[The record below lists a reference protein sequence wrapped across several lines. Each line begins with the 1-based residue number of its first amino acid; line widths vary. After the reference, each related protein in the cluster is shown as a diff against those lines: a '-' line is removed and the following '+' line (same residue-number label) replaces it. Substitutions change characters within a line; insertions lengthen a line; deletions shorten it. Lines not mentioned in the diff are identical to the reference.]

1 MPVHS
6 EDGTGRGAWSAPR
19 AWRVV
24 VCAAVAL
31 VAALLSLPAVFGA
44 FGAGG
49 TIATGTESTRAQ
61 TQAEV
66 LGVGTPDLV
75 LAVTVRDG
83 GARPAIA
90 AGAGAVARVL
100 AGEPAVRT
108 VQSAATGDPWLMS
121 RDGRTGLVTVSLLGS
136 DADRKEA
143 ALRLVPKARAAVPG
157 MRVDASGVSW
167 ATAEIDQQAEAD
179 LLKAELWAAPLIML
193 LLLLTYGSWAAA
205 ALPLVVAMLAVVCC
219 VPLLGLL
226 GHVSDV
232 SAFAV
237 NAAAAIGF
245 GLSIDFTLFVL
256 ARYREEHAKGRPRAR
271 ALDVALN
278 TSGRCVF
285 CSAVVISSCL
295 VAVAFIPVPLLRA
308 LALAGVAVTLLA
320 ALAALTVLPAALTL
334 LGDRVDGADP
344 LRRLRRAP
352 VAGASRFWR
361 ELARRV
367 IARPVAAGLGTL
379 AVLVVVA
386 WPATGLRLGA
396 IDEQTLPSAASAA
409 TAAADLR
416 GRFDV
421 SPERVQV
428 VVLERPGA
436 RLGNYT
442 VAVARLPHVG
452 AVRIVP
458 NPAADRPG
466 QAAQEQRPTVVLV
479 AATVGPDTPQA
490 ARLVDGLRKTP
501 APGPVLVGGRAAQ
514 ITDTTDAVRGALPWV
529 AVAMCVVLLAAL
541 TVFTRSAMAPLKA
554 LAVAVISLAA
564 VTGLIVWT
572 FQYGHG
578 ADVLGGFTVTGTLD
592 ASLLLFTLAVAFGL
606 SIDYEV
612 FLLGRIREEFDRGL
626 DNQAAI
632 VKGISRTG
640 RLMTSA
646 AAALAISTAA
656 ITTSHVTILK
666 LMGAGIASAA
676 ILDAVLVRGILVP
689 SVMALLG
696 PANWWRPAHVGRR
709 RGGGPRTA
717 QSEPAKG

>member
-1 MPVHS
+1 MPVRS
-6 EDGTGRGAWSAPR
+6 GNGTNGTGRVAWWASR
-19 AWRVV
+19 SWWVV
-24 VCAAVAL
+24 ACAAVAL
-31 VAALLSLPAVFGA
+31 VAAILSLPAVSGA

-49 TIATGTESTRAQ
+49 TIATGTESARAQ
-61 TQAEV
+61 TQVEL

-75 LAVTVRDG
+75 LALTMRDG
-83 GARPAIA
+83 GTRPAVA
-90 AGAGAVARVL
+90 SGVVARAL
-100 AGEPAVRT
+100 ADDPAVRT
-108 VQSAATGDPWLMS
+108 VHSAASGDPWLLS
-121 RDGRTGLVTVSLLGS
+121 RDGRSGLVTVSLSGS

-143 ALRLVPKARAAVPG
+143 ALRLVPKARAAAPG
-157 MRVDASGVSW
+157 MRVDASGASW
-167 ATAEIDQQAEAD
+167 ATAEIDQQGGAD
-179 LLKAELWAAPLIML
+179 LLKAELWAAPLILL

-205 ALPLVVAMLAVVCC
+205 ALPLAVAVLAVVCSA
-219 VPLLGLL
+219 PLLGLL
-226 GHVSDV
+226 AHVTDV

-256 ARYREEHAKGRPRAR
+256 ARYREEHSKGMPRTR
-271 ALDVALN
+271 ALEVALD

-295 VAVAFIPVPLLRA
+295 VAVAAIPVPLLRA

-352 VAGASRFWR
+352 IEGASRFWR
-361 ELARRV
+361 DLARRV
-367 IARPVAAGLGTL
+367 TARPVVAGAGAL
-379 AVLVVVA
+379 AVLIMMT
-386 WPATGLRLGA
+386 WPAMGLRLGA
-396 IDEQTLPSAASAA
+396 IDERTLPSTASAA
-409 TAAADLR
+409 AAAEAVR
-416 GRFDV
+416 GRFEV
-421 SPERVQV
+421 PPEQVQV
-428 VVLERPGA
+428 VVLERPDAG
-436 RLGNYT
+436 LGNYT
-442 VAVARLPHVG
+442 AAVTRLPHVG
-452 AVRIVP
+452 AVRVVP
-458 NPAADRPG
+458 TSAAGPG
-466 QAAQEQRPTVVLV
+466 QAAPKQRPAVVLV

-490 ARLVDGLRKTP
+490 ARLVDELRKTP

-529 AVAMCVVLLAAL
+529 VVAMCLFLLAAL

-554 LAVAVISLAA
+554 LVVAVVSLAA
-564 VTGLIVWT
+564 VLGSIVWI

-578 ADVLGGFTVTGTLD
+578 ADTLGGFTLAGSLD

-606 SIDYEV
+606 SIDYEI
-612 FLLGRIREEFDRGL
+612 FLLGRIREEFDRSL
-626 DNQAAI
+626 DNRAAI
-632 VKGISRTG
+632 VTGISRTG

-676 ILDAVLVRGILVP
+676 IVDAILVRGILVP
-689 SVMALLG
+689 AVMALLG
-696 PANWWRPAHVGRR
+696 PANWWKPARISRQRR
-709 RGGGPRTA
+709 RGPRTA
-717 QSEPAKG
+717 TSEAAAG

>member
-1 MPVHS
+1 MS
-6 EDGTGRGAWSAPR
+6 GA
-19 AWRVV
+19 
-24 VCAAVAL
+24 L
-31 VAALLSLPAVFGA
+31 
-44 FGAGG
+44 GAGG
-49 TIATGTESTRAQ
+49 TIATGTEATRAQ

-75 LAVTVRDG
+75 LAVTVPDR
-83 GARPAIA
+83 GARSAAA

-108 VQSAATGDPWLMS
+108 VQSAATGDPWAMS
-121 RDGRTGLVTVSLLGS
+121 RDGRTGLVTVSLSGS

-157 MRVDASGVSW
+157 MRVDASGVAW
-167 ATAEIDQQAEAD
+167 ATAEIDQQGGAD
-179 LLKAELWAAPLIML
+179 LLKAELWAAPLIVL

-205 ALPLVVAMLAVVCC
+205 ALPLVVAMPAVVCC

-226 GHVSDV
+226 AQVSDV

-256 ARYREEHAKGRPRAR
+256 ARYREEHANGMPRAR
-271 ALDVALN
+271 ALDVALD

-295 VAVAFIPVPLLRA
+295 VALATIPVPLLRA

-320 ALAALTVLPAALTL
+320 ALAALTVLPAVLTL

-352 VAGASRFWR
+352 IGGASRLWR

-367 IARPVAAGLGTL
+367 TARPVAAGLGAL
-379 AVLVVVA
+379 AVLAVTA
-386 WPATGLRLGA
+386 WPATALRLGA
-396 IDEQTLPSAASAA
+396 IDERTLPPTASAA
-409 TAAADLR
+409 AAAADLR
-416 GRFDV
+416 ERFEV
-421 SPERVQV
+421 PPERVQM

-436 RLGNYT
+436 GLGNYT
-442 VAVARLPHVG
+442 AAVARLPHVG
-452 AVRIVP
+452 AVREVP
-458 NPAADRPG
+458 HPAAGRPG
-466 QAAQEQRPTVVLV
+466 QTAQERRLAVVLV

-490 ARLVDGLRKTP
+490 ARLVDGLRKAP

-514 ITDTTDAVRGALPWV
+514 ITDTTDAVRGALPRV
-529 AVAMCVVLLAAL
+529 VVAMCVFLLAAL

-554 LAVAVISLAA
+554 LVVALVSLAA
-564 VTGLIVWT
+564 VLGLIVWI
-572 FQYGHG
+572 FQNGHR
-578 ADVLGGFTVTGTLD
+578 ADLLGGFTVTGSLD

-612 FLLGRIREEFDRGL
+612 FLLGRIKEEFDRSL

-632 VKGISRTG
+632 VTGISRTG

-666 LMGAGIASAA
+666 LMGTGIASAA
-676 ILDAVLVRGILVP
+676 ILDAILVRGILVP
-689 SVMALLG
+689 AVMALLG
-696 PANWWRPAHVGRR
+696 PANWWKPARIGRQRR
-709 RGGGPRTA
+709 RGPRTA
-717 QSEPAKG
+717 ASEAAAG

>member
-1 MPVHS
+1 MPVRS
-6 EDGTGRGAWSAPR
+6 EDGTGRGAWSASR

-31 VAALLSLPAVFGA
+31 VTALLSLPAVSGA

-83 GARPAIA
+83 SARPAVA
-90 AGAGAVARVL
+90 AGAGVVARVL

-121 RDGRTGLVTVSLLGS
+121 RDGRTGVVTVSLSGS

-143 ALRLVPKARAAVPG
+143 ASRLVPKARAAVPG

-167 ATAEIDQQAEAD
+167 ATAEIDQQGGAD
-179 LLKAELWAAPLIML
+179 LLKAELWAAPLIVL

-205 ALPLVVAMLAVVCC
+205 ALPLVVAMPAVVCC

-226 GHVSDV
+226 AQVSDV

-256 ARYREEHAKGRPRAR
+256 ARYREEHVKGMPRAR

-295 VAVAFIPVPLLRA
+295 AALAAIPVPLLRA

-352 VAGASRFWR
+352 IGGASRFWR
-361 ELARRV
+361 DLTRRV
-367 IARPVAAGLGTL
+367 TAQPVAVGLGAL
-379 AVLVVVA
+379 AVLAVMA

-396 IDEQTLPSAASAA
+396 IDERTLPPTASAA
-409 TAAADLR
+409 AAAADLR
-416 GRFDV
+416 GRFEV
-421 SPERVQV
+421 PPERVQV

-436 RLGNYT
+436 GLGNYT
-442 VAVARLPHVG
+442 AAVARLPHVG
-452 AVRIVP
+452 AVRVVP
-458 NPAADRPG
+458 HPAAGRPG
-466 QAAQEQRPTVVLV
+466 QAAQEQRPAVVLV

-490 ARLVDGLRKTP
+490 ARLVDELRKTP

-541 TVFTRSAMAPLKA
+541 TAFTRSAMAPLKA
-554 LAVAVISLAA
+554 LAVALISLAA
-564 VTGLIVWT
+564 VLGLIVGT

-578 ADVLGGFTVTGTLD
+578 LDVLGEFTVTGSLD

-626 DNQAAI
+626 DNQSAI

-676 ILDAVLVRGILVP
+676 VVDAILVRGVLVP
-689 SVMALLG
+689 AVMTLLG
-696 PANWWRPAHVGRR
+696 PANWWKPPGASRQRR
-709 RGGGPRTA
+709 VP
-717 QSEPAKG
+717 QSATSEAAAG

>member
-1 MPVHS
+1 M
-6 EDGTGRGAWSAPR
+6 DGTGKRAWSASR
-19 AWRVV
+19 AWKVV

-31 VAALLSLPAVFGA
+31 VAALLSLPAVSGA

-61 TQAEV
+61 TQSEV

-83 GARPAIA
+83 GARPTAA

-100 AGEPAVRT
+100 ADEPAVRT
-108 VQSAATGDPWLMS
+108 VQSAAAGDPWLMS
-121 RDGRTGLVTVSLLGS
+121 RDGRTGLVTVSLSGS

-157 MRVDASGVSW
+157 MRVEASGVSW
-167 ATAEIDQQAEAD
+167 ATAQIDQQGGAD
-179 LLKAELWAAPLIML
+179 LLKAELWAAPLIVL

-205 ALPLVVAMLAVVCC
+205 ALPLMVAMLAVVCC

-226 GHVSDV
+226 AQVSDV

-256 ARYREEHAKGRPRAR
+256 ARYREEHAKGMPRAQ

-295 VAVAFIPVPLLRA
+295 AALAAIPVPLLRA

-352 VAGASRFWR
+352 IGGASRFWR

-367 IARPVAAGLGTL
+367 TARPVAVGLGAL
-379 AVLVVVA
+379 AVLAVMA

-396 IDEQTLPSAASAA
+396 IDERTLAPTASAA
-409 TAAADLR
+409 AAAADLR
-416 GRFDV
+416 GRFEV
-421 SPERVQV
+421 PPERVQV
-428 VVLERPGA
+428 VVLERPGGG
-436 RLGNYT
+436 LGNYT
-442 VAVARLPHVG
+442 AAVARLPHVG
-452 AVRIVP
+452 AVRVVVP
-458 NPAADRPG
+458 HPAAGRPG
-466 QAAQEQRPTVVLV
+466 QAAQERRPAVVLV

-490 ARLVDGLRKTP
+490 ARLVDGLRKTS

-541 TVFTRSAMAPLKA
+541 TAFTRSAMAPLKA
-554 LAVAVISLAA
+554 LAVALVSLAA
-564 VTGLIVWT
+564 VLGLIVWT

-578 ADVLGGFTVTGTLD
+578 LDVLGGFTVTGSLD

-632 VKGISRTG
+632 VKGISCTG

-656 ITTSHVTILK
+656 ITTSHLTILK
-666 LMGAGIASAA
+666 IMGAGIASAA
-676 ILDAVLVRGILVP
+676 ILDAILIRGILVP
-689 SVMALLG
+689 AVMALLG
-696 PANWWRPAHVGRR
+696 PANWWKPAPIGRR
-709 RGGGPRTA
+709 RRRGPRTA
-717 QSEPAKG
+717 TTEPAAS

>member
-1 MPVHS
+1 M
-6 EDGTGRGAWSAPR
+6 
-19 AWRVV
+19 V

-31 VAALLSLPAVFGA
+31 GVALLSLPAVSGA

-49 TIATGTESTRAQ
+49 TIATGTESARAQ
-61 TQAEV
+61 TQAER
-66 LGVGTPDLV
+66 LGVGTADLV
-75 LAVTVRDG
+75 LALTMRDG
-83 GARPAIA
+83 SARPAVA
-90 AGAGAVARVL
+90 AGTGTVARVL
-100 AGEPAVRT
+100 ADEPAVRT
-108 VQSAATGDPWLMS
+108 VQSAATGDPWLIS
-121 RDGRTGLVTVSLLGS
+121 RDGRTGLVTVSLSGS

-167 ATAEIDQQAEAD
+167 ATAEIDQQGGAD
-179 LLKAELWAAPLIML
+179 LLKAELWAAPLIVL

-205 ALPLVVAMLAVVCC
+205 ALPLVVAMLAVVCS

-226 GHVSDV
+226 AHVSDV

-256 ARYREEHAKGRPRAR
+256 ARYREEHVKGMPRAR

-295 VAVAFIPVPLLRA
+295 VAMAAIPVPLLRA
-308 LALAGVAVTLLA
+308 LALAGVTVTLLA

-352 VAGASRFWR
+352 IGGASRFWQKA
-361 ELARRV
+361 ARRV
-367 IARPVAAGLGTL
+367 TARPVAAGLGAL
-379 AVLVVVA
+379 AVLVVMA
-386 WPATGLRLGA
+386 WPATGLRLSA
-396 IDEQTLPSAASAA
+396 IDERTLPPTASAA
-409 TAAADLR
+409 AAAADLR

-421 SPERVQV
+421 PPERVQV
-428 VVLERPGA
+428 VVLEQPGA
-436 RLGNYT
+436 GLGNYT
-442 VAVARLPHVG
+442 AAVARLPHAG
-452 AVRIVP
+452 AVRVVP
-458 NPAADRPG
+458 SPAAGRPG
-466 QAAQEQRPTVVLV
+466 HVAQERRPAAVLV

-501 APGPVLVGGRAAQ
+501 APGLVLVGGRAAQ

-541 TVFTRSAMAPLKA
+541 TAFTRSAMAPLKA
-554 LAVAVISLAA
+554 LAVALISLAA
-564 VTGLIVWT
+564 VLGLIVWA

-578 ADVLGGFTVTGTLD
+578 ADVLGGFTVTGSLD

-626 DNQAAI
+626 DNQSAI

-676 ILDAVLVRGILVP
+676 VLDAILVRGILVP
-689 SVMALLG
+689 AVMALLG
-696 PANWWRPAHVGRR
+696 PANWWKPAPIGRR
-709 RGGGPRTA
+709 RRRGPRTA
-717 QSEPAKG
+717 TTEPAAS

>member
-1 MPVHS
+1 MS
-6 EDGTGRGAWSAPR
+6 
-19 AWRVV
+19 
-24 VCAAVAL
+24 
-31 VAALLSLPAVFGA
+31 GA

-49 TIATGTESTRAQ
+49 TIATGTESSRAQ
-61 TQAEV
+61 TQAEL

-75 LAVTVRDG
+75 LALTVRDG
-83 GARPAIA
+83 GARSAVA
-90 AGAGAVARVL
+90 AGAGVVARLL
-100 AGEPAVRT
+100 ADEPAVRT

-121 RDGRTGLVTVSLLGS
+121 RDGRTGLVTVSLSGS

-143 ALRLVPKARAAVPG
+143 ALRLVPKAREAVPG
-157 MRVDASGVSW
+157 MRVDASGASW
-167 ATAEIDQQAEAD
+167 ATAEIDQQAGAD
-179 LLKAELWAAPLIML
+179 LLRAELWAAPLIMI

-205 ALPLVVAMLAVVCC
+205 ALPLVVAVLAVVCC

-226 GHVSDV
+226 AHVSDV

-256 ARYREEHAKGRPRAR
+256 ARYREEHAKGMPRAR
-271 ALDVALN
+271 ALEVALS

-285 CSAVVISSCL
+285 CSAAVISSCL
-295 VAVAFIPVPLLRA
+295 VAVATIPVPLLRA

-344 LRRLRRAP
+344 LRYLRRAP
-352 VAGASRFWR
+352 IGGASRFWR

-367 IARPVAAGLGTL
+367 TARPAAAGMG
-379 AVLVVVA
+379 ALVILVMMA
-386 WPATGLRLGA
+386 WPVVGLRLGA
-396 IDEQTLPSAASAA
+396 IDERTLAPTAPAAA
-409 TAAADLR
+409 AAADVR
-416 GRFDV
+416 GRFEAP
-421 SPERVQV
+421 PERVQV
-428 VVLERPGA
+428 VVLERPDAG
-436 RLGNYT
+436 LGNYT
-442 VAVARLPHVG
+442 AAVARLPHVG
-452 AVRIVP
+452 AMRVVSTSS
-458 NPAADRPG
+458 AGGPG
-466 QAAQEQRPTVVLV
+466 QAERERRPAVVLV
-479 AATVGPDTPQA
+479 AATVGPDTPQGT
-490 ARLVDGLRKTP
+490 RLVDELRKTP

-514 ITDTTDAVRGALPWV
+514 ITDTTDTVRGALPWV
-529 AVAMCVVLLAAL
+529 ALAMGACLLAAL
-541 TVFTRSAMAPLKA
+541 TAFTRSAMAPLKA

-564 VTGLIVWT
+564 DLGLIVWI

-578 ADVLGGFTVTGTLD
+578 ADVLGGFTVTDSLD

-626 DNQAAI
+626 DNQAAVI
-632 VKGISRTG
+632 KGISRTG

-656 ITTSHVTILK
+656 ITTSHVSILK

-676 ILDAVLVRGILVP
+676 ILDAILVRGILVP
-689 SVMALLG
+689 AVMALLG
-696 PANWWRPAHVGRR
+696 PANWWKPARIGRQRR
-709 RGGGPRTA
+709 RGPRTA
-717 QSEPAKG
+717 TSETAAG

>member
-1 MPVHS
+1 M
-6 EDGTGRGAWSAPR
+6 
-19 AWRVV
+19 
-24 VCAAVAL
+24 CAAVAL
-31 VAALLSLPAVFGA
+31 FAALLSLPAVSGT

-49 TIATGTESTRAQ
+49 TIATGTESARAQ
-61 TQAEV
+61 TQAE
-66 LGVGTPDLV
+66 LLEVGTPDLV
-75 LAVTVRDG
+75 LAVTVGDG
-83 GARPAIA
+83 GARPAVA
-90 AGAGAVARVL
+90 AGARVVAGVV
-100 AGEPAVRT
+100 ADEPAVRT
-108 VQSAATGDPWLMS
+108 VQSAATGDPWLIS
-121 RDGRTGLVTVSLLGS
+121 RDGRTGLVTVSLSGS

-179 LLKAELWAAPLIML
+179 LLKAELWAAPLVLL

-205 ALPLVVAMLAVVCC
+205 ALPLVVAVLAVVCC

-226 GHVSDV
+226 AQVSDV

-256 ARYREEHAKGRPRAR
+256 ARYREEHAKGMPRAQ

-278 TSGRCVF
+278 TSGRCVL
-285 CSAVVISSCL
+285 CSAAVISACL
-295 VAVAFIPVPLLRA
+295 VAVAAIPVPLLRA

-352 VAGASRFWR
+352 VGGASRFWR

-367 IARPVAAGLGTL
+367 TAWPVAAGVGAL

-396 IDEQTLPSAASAA
+396 IDERTLPPTASAA
-409 TAAADLR
+409 AAATDLR
-416 GRFDV
+416 GRFEV
-421 SPERVQV
+421 PPERVQV

-436 RLGNYT
+436 GLGNYT
-442 VAVARLPHVG
+442 AAVARLPQVG
-452 AVRIVP
+452 AVRVVSTS
-458 NPAADRPG
+458 AAGRPG
-466 QAAQEQRPTVVLV
+466 QAEQEQRPALVLVLV
-479 AATVGPDTPQA
+479 AATVDPDTPQA

-501 APGPVLVGGRAAQ
+501 APGPALVGGRAAQ
-514 ITDTTDAVRGALPWV
+514 ITDTTDAVRGALPGV
-529 AVAMCVVLLAAL
+529 AVAMCVFLLAAL
-541 TVFTRSAMAPLKA
+541 TAFTRSAMAPLKA
-554 LAVAVISLAA
+554 LAVAVVSLAA
-564 VTGLIVWT
+564 VLGLIVGI

-578 ADVLGGFTVTGTLD
+578 ADVLGGFTVTGSLD

-676 ILDAVLVRGILVP
+676 ILDAILVRGILVP
-689 SVMALLG
+689 AVMALLG
-696 PANWWRPAHVGRR
+696 PANWWKPAPIGRR
-709 RGGGPRTA
+709 RRPGPRTTT
-717 QSEPAKG
+717 SEPAAS